1 MRALP
6 GAALSSSHMAKARG
20 SSRASAAL
28 TLTVPRDL
36 LARIDALP
44 TSKWRDDPAKVRPML
59 ATLADPPLAQPG
71 LIYEPK
77 YDGIRALVDL
87 RPERGGYAAIYS
99 RNGNDKTNQFP
110 SLAKALRTFAAKLKA
125 PLLIDGEVTALDRKG
140 RPLGFQ
146 HLQGRLHLHGEAGLQ
161 KIDAQSP
168 AALFVFDI
176 LREGA
181 EDLRGLPTVARR
193 LRLQR
198 VFKPA
203 PSLAH
208 LLQITEVAI
217 DDGEPM
223 YERALAEGWEGL
235 IVKDGM
241 GVYESGRR
249 SPTWLKLKVLHEQEL
264 VIGGWTEPRL
274 SRHGFGALL
283 MGYYADREG
292 SRDIAGAKAPR
303 HRQLIYAGSVGTGF
317 NEKELDR
324 VYRLLRARETTTS
337 PFRDRIKTRER
348 QHFVTPE
355 LVAQVKFTE
364 WTQEGYLRQPV
375 YLGLRDDKPA
385 RSVIREER
393 SKTGA
398 DVAKKKTAAK
408 TAKPAPAK
416 AAAKKA
422 PAKTA
427 SKAKTT
433 NAADKPLA
441 NAAVVEQ
448 LYELQAQRKDGVLQ
462 LPGGET
468 LRVTNLA
475 KLFWPALKLT
485 KGDLLRYYAEVAPM
499 ILPVVADRP
508 VVMKRFPNGVN
519 GPAFYQQR
527 HRDEPP
533 PGVRVATLPES
544 IEPITP
550 DGRNMERLIG
560 GDLLTLLYM
569 TQIAA
574 ISQDPWFSRMG
585 SLEYADHV
593 AIDLDPGEGASF
605 RQVLDSARAVK
616 EELDRFGI
624 PGVPKTSGSSGLHI
638 YIPLPP
644 KTTYETGQVLCQI
657 VATIVATKYPK
668 FATVE
673 RFVKRRPRGTVYVDY
688 LQNILGKTIATA
700 YSARASDFAGVS
712 TPLTWDEVEEGVSPK
727 DFTLL
732 NYRARFRSTGDL
744 WKPLRTM
751 KPVNI
756 EKVLAR
762 IEKHGKTS
770 R

>member
-1 MRALP
+1 MP
-6 GAALSSSHMAKARG
+6 K
-20 SSRASAAL
+20 ASAPAL
-28 TLTVPRDL
+28 KVPADL
-36 LARIDALP
+36 AKRIDALP

-87 RPERGGYAAIYS
+87 RPGNDASARLYS

-110 SLAKALRTFAAKLKA
+110 GLAKALRAFAAKLKQ

-146 HLQGRLHLHGEAGLQ
+146 HLQGRLHLQGEHSLGA
-161 KIDAQSP
+161 IDAENP

-176 LREGA
+176 LREGN
-181 EDLRGLPTVARR
+181 EDLRGLPTIARR

-198 VFKPA
+198 AFKPS
-203 PSLAH
+203 PSLAS
-208 LLQITEVAI
+208 LLQLTELAI
-217 DDGEPM
+217 DDGRAM
-223 YERALAEGWEGL
+223 YKRALAEGWEGL

-249 SPTWLKLKVLHEQEL
+249 SPTWRKLKVLHEQEL
-264 VIGGWTEPRL
+264 VIGGWTEPRQT
-274 SRHGFGALL
+274 RQGFGALL
-283 MGYYADREG
+283 MGYYDH
-292 SRDIAGAKAPR
+292 AGPKGPV
-303 HRQLIYAGSVGTGF
+303 HQKLVYAGSVGTGF

-324 VYRLLRARETTTS
+324 VFKLLRARETSTS

-355 LVAQVKFTE
+355 LVAQIKFTE

-385 RSVIREER
+385 RSVIREEKSR
-393 SKTGA
+393 TGV
-398 DVAKKKTAAK
+398 DDVDLRGHLIVAK
-408 TAKPAPAK
+408 KPAPAK
-416 AAAKKA
+416 TGKTKK
-422 PAKTA
+422 PAVPA
-427 SKAKTT
+427 GE
-433 NAADKPLA
+433 KPLA
-441 NAAVVEQ
+441 NAAIVDQ
-448 LYELQAQRKDGVLQ
+448 LNELQANKKDGVIQ
-462 LPGGET
+462 LPDGQT

-475 KLFWPALKLT
+475 KPFWRALKIT
-485 KGDLLRYYAEVAPM
+485 KGDLLRYYAEVAPL
-499 ILPVVADRP
+499 ILPMVADRP
-508 VVMKRFPNGVN
+508 MVMKRFPNGVD

-533 PGVRVATLPES
+533 PGVRVETLPKS

-550 DGRNMERLIG
+550 DGESMERIIG
-560 GDLLTLLYM
+560 GDLITLLYM

-574 ISQDPWFSRMG
+574 ISQDPWFSRIG
-585 SLEYADHV
+585 SLEYADFA

-605 RQVLDSARAVK
+605 KHVLDTARAVK
-616 EELDRFGI
+616 EELDRYGI

-657 VATIVATKYPK
+657 VATIVASKYPK

-673 RFVKRRPRGTVYVDY
+673 RWVKRRPRGTVYVDY

-700 YSARASDFAGVS
+700 YSARASEFAGVS
-712 TPLTWDEVEEGVSPK
+712 TPLTWDEVEDGVSPK

-732 NYRARFRSTGDL
+732 NYRARFRAAGDL

-751 KPVNI
+751 KPVRI
-756 EKVLAR
+756 EKVLAA
-762 IEKHGKTS
+762 IEKGSNGKKVQNA
-770 R
+770 RRRG

>member
-1 MRALP
+1 
-6 GAALSSSHMAKARG
+6 MAKA
-20 SSRASAAL
+20 AAGL
-28 TLTVPRDL
+28 DVPKDL
-36 LARIDALP
+36 LKKLDAFP
-44 TSKWRDDPAKVRPML
+44 TSKWTEDPAKVRPML

-77 YDGIRALVDL
+77 LDGIRALVDL
-87 RPERGGYAAIYS
+87 RPVHPERARGARGDSKGHARLYS
-99 RNGNDKTNQFP
+99 RNGNDKTVQFP
-110 SLAKALRTFAAKLKA
+110 GLARALRTYAAKLKA
-125 PLLIDGEVTALDRKG
+125 PILIDGEVTALDRKG
-140 RPLGFQ
+140 RALGFQ
-146 HLQGRLHLHGEAGLQ
+146 HLQGRLHLQGETQIGLVE
-161 KIDAQSP
+161 AENP

-176 LREGA
+176 LRDGN
-181 EDLRGLPTVARR
+181 EDLRGLPTIARR

-198 VFKPA
+198 AFRPPA
-203 PSLAH
+203 SLGH
-208 LLQITEVAI
+208 LLRITDIAI
-217 DDGEPM
+217 DDGREL
-223 YERALAEGWEGL
+223 YERAIAEGWEGL

-249 SPTWLKLKVLHEQEL
+249 SPTWRKLKVLHEQEL

-283 MGYYADREG
+283 MGHY
-292 SRDIAGAKAPR
+292 APR
-303 HRQLIYAGSVGTGF
+303 QGLGRAKGDQDRLMYAGSVGTGF

-324 VYRLLRARETTTS
+324 VYRLLRAREVSTS

-355 LVAQVKFTE
+355 LVAQIKFTE
-364 WTQEGYLRQPV
+364 WTHDGYLRQPV
-375 YLGLRDDKPA
+375 YLGLRDDKAA
-385 RSVIREER
+385 RSVIREDR
-393 SKTGA
+393 SRMVKT
-398 DVAKKKTAAK
+398 KQ
-408 TAKPAPAK
+408 PAK
-416 AAAKKA
+416 A
-422 PAKTA
+422 PATRRRAGA
-427 SKAKTT
+427 SPSDA
-433 NAADKPLA
+433 PLA
-441 NAAVVEQ
+441 NAPIVEQ
-448 LYELQAQRKDGVLQ
+448 LHELQAQKKDGVLQ
-462 LPGGET
+462 LPDGQT
-468 LRVTNLA
+468 LRVTNLS
-475 KLFWPALKLT
+475 KLFWPALKIT
-485 KGDLLRYYAEVAPM
+485 KGDLLRYYAEVAPL

-508 VVMKRFPNGVN
+508 MVMKRFPNGVN

-527 HRDEPP
+527 HRDNPP
-533 PGVRVATLPES
+533 AGVRVETLPKS

-550 DGRNMERLIG
+550 DGDSMERVIG
-560 GDLLTLLYM
+560 GSLVTLLYM

-585 SLEYADHV
+585 SLQYADFA

-605 RQVLDSARAVK
+605 KQVLDSARAVK

-644 KTTYETGQVLCQI
+644 KTTYDTGQLLCQI

-712 TPLTWDEVEEGVSPK
+712 APLAWDEVEAGVKPQ

-732 NYRARFRSTGDL
+732 NYRARFKAAGDL

-756 EKVLAR
+756 DKVLAR
-762 IEKHGKTS
+762 IEGHGKNS
-770 R
+770 KKS